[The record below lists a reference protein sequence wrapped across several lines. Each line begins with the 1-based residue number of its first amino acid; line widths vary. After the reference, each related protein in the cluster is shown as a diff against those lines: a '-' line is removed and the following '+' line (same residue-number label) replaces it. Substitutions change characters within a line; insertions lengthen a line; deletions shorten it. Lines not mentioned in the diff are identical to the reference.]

1 MADLISI
8 SGTVEIGDASIY
20 LAANNNAAGSLFGNR
35 LANPTSA
42 VLIAIVTDAL
52 RWQLEGDPTDT
63 TLRDTSNY
71 LLWLCGRYRLQAQE
85 AIARSGGGSGSG
97 GGTVIP
103 GGSTS
108 LPLPLDWIVSAT
120 ATSTAPLATAESTVT
135 LNGQNGFPDF
145 RGYNMDFFRGGQ
157 PQYTTNPGDGTTYYY
172 WNKVSGVFII
182 YGAAQVSEQ
191 MRISPI

>member
-1 MADLISI
+1 MSLTVTITQF
-8 SGTVEIGDASIY
+8 SGGVTASS
-20 LAANNNAAGSLFGNR
+20 GGNFR
-35 LANPTSA
+35 
-42 VLIAIVTDAL
+42 
-52 RWQLEGDPTDT
+52 G
-63 TLRDTSNY
+63 TSNY
-71 LLWLCGRYRLQAQE
+71 LLWLCGRYRLQAQA
-85 AIARSGGGSGSG
+85 AIDGGAGG

-145 RGYNMDFFRGGQ
+145 RGYNIDFYRGGQ

-172 WNKVSGVFII
+172 WNRVSGVFII